1 MSGSGDGG
9 QQPVQIET
17 RTWAAKSRDGI
28 LLVLGVAML
37 VFETIGSLLGR
48 PADSV
53 IVGAALALIGLV
65 PILQKEAR

>member
-1 MSGSGDGG
+1 MTGPAG
-9 QQPVQIET
+9 EK
-17 RTWAAKSRDGI
+17 TWAAKSRDGV

-37 VFETIGSLLGR
+37 VFETAGSLLGR

-65 PILQKEAR
+65 PILQKQTL